1 MKRSFILSAVVL
13 FLVGFLVFS
22 HFGMEMGVGEQM
34 TNCPFMPGQAAMC
47 TMSPLEHIVQWQQA
61 FLGILKGDFLALE
74 ALLLAIVLIPFAKP
88 FSKLEKLTE
97 LAAQLLAY
105 QKTHLIKVFDPLLLA
120 FSDGI
125 LNPRIYEPAH
135 I

>member
-47 TMSPLEHIVQWQQA
+47 TMSPLEHIAAWQNVFTALAQENILVFLVFASLIFFFIGRLWGTSHIFSAPALYMLRRRVEVPIVLSPLQEA
-61 FLGILKGDFLALE
+61 FLRGTLHPKIF
-74 ALLLAIVLIPFAKP
+74 
-88 FSKLEKLTE
+88 
-97 LAAQLLAY
+97 
-105 QKTHLIKVFDPLLLA
+105 
-120 FSDGI
+120 
-125 LNPRIYEPAH
+125 
-135 I
+135 